1 MSPPSEKARSRS
13 RISPYIPSY
22 LEEGQKCVVCE
33 DAATGL
39 HYRAIT
45 CEGCKGFFRR
55 TVQRGLTYT
64 CKEGEKC
71 EINKTT
77 RNFCQ
82 QCRFLKCLRNG
93 MSTTLVLNEMER
105 KAKRRLIESNR
116 EAREIRSSLEIWSS
130 RLPPGHADDEAADFV
145 RAATASFVRFVDSPA
160 EGGREDDGRLLPLVR
175 VWNFAQSLGE
185 QPPFATFSPN
195 DVLRLVCAESG
206 WFEVICLD
214 WISRCDP
221 DRRAIRRPN
230 GAGGVSLDGLQVGGR
245 LVDEL
250 CALAATRPEFT
261 DEQWAVAAAVLL
273 FEPARLPQHN
283 GVTAAQRFLLDTL
296 LQLVRADIDEEESG
310 LELEWPKAIAF
321 VQSVRGFGG
330 RLLPAFLSLP
340 SEQWGR
346 LLE

>member
-1 MSPPSEKARSRS
+1 MSRSKQNLGRFVLTTPTTVEKSRRLLPEDAENESPAHVVMSPPSEKARSRS

-55 TVQRGLTYT
+55 TAQRGLTYT

-130 RLPPGHADDEAADFV
+130 RLPLGRADDEAADFV

-185 QPPFATFSPN
+185 QPPFAAFSPN

-206 WFEVICLD
+206 WFE
-214 WISRCDP
+214 
-221 DRRAIRRPN
+221 
-230 GAGGVSLDGLQVGGR
+230 
-245 LVDEL
+245 
-250 CALAATRPEFT
+250 FT
-261 DEQWAVAAAVLL
+261 DEQWAIAAAVLL
-273 FEPARLPQHN
+273 FEPARLPQHE
-283 GVTAAQRFLLDTL
+283 GVAAAQRFLLDTL

-321 VQSVRGFGG
+321 VQSVRQFAR
-330 RLLPAFLSLP
+330 RLLPAFLGLP